1 MRSCK
6 TVTAT
11 DGTVMRVQGDL
22 TQESIDALAALMHK
36 IVDKQCRHES
46 PYPMPAVAQRLHG
59 RRHYECGLDI
69 GHEGLHAWSSNLR
82 WE

>member
-1 MRSCK
+1 MSCK

-36 IVDKQCRHES
+36 IVDNQCRNES
-46 PYPMPAVAQRLHG
+46 PYPMPAVAQRMHK
-59 RRHYECGLDI
+59 RSNYECGLDR
-69 GHEGLHAWSSNLR
+69 GHDSQHAWSNLR
-82 WE
+82 W